1 MRFIKV
7 LFCITFF
14 IGLFSGSLYA
24 SDSNEH
30 EEFNAVDYIFGHV
43 NDSYEWHFF
52 TIGEKHYSVPLPVIL
67 HSKHSG
73 WHVFMS
79 NKFHQHDEGFKFK
92 QAKGGKN
99 DGKIVE
105 VLEDGTEFV
114 PFDLSFTKTV
124 LGAII
129 VSIIISILF
138 IRGSKRTIADP
149 MKPPRGLQNLVE
161 PLVLFIRDEVAKP
174 FIGKHYKRF
183 MPFLLT
189 LFHFILAANLF
200 GLILP
205 LGFNITGNIA
215 VTLTLAA
222 FTFII
227 TSISGN
233 KNYWKHI
240 INPNVPIFMKLPIP
254 LMPIIEIAGM
264 FIKPIVLMIR
274 LFANMFAG
282 HIIVAVLTSLIF
294 IMSIML
300 GPVAGA
306 GTSVVTIIFSVFMV
320 MLDVLV
326 SFIQAYI
333 FTLLSASYF
342 GMATAES
349 EH

>member
-1 MRFIKV
+1 MIRRSSILIIV
-7 LFCITFF
+7 L
-14 IGLFSGSLYA
+14 LVSSLCNYSRA
-24 SDSNEH
+24 SDTGEK
-30 EEFNAVDYIFGHV
+30 EFNAVEYIFEHV
-43 NDSYEWHFF
+43 NDSHEWHFA
-52 TIGEKHYSVPLPVIL
+52 TVGDHHIAIPLPVIL

-73 WHVFMS
+73 WHIFLS
-79 NKFHQHDEGFKFK
+79 NKLHHPGEHFPFQLAH
-92 QAKGGKN
+92 GGPN
-99 DGKIVE
+99 DGKIIE
-105 VLEDGTEFV
+105 IMEDGSELV
-114 PFDLSFTKTV
+114 PFDVSLTKSV

-129 VSIIISILF
+129 VSLLLLILF
-138 IRGSKRTIADP
+138 IRGSRKTIANP
-149 MKPPRGLQNLVE
+149 MMPPKGIQNLVE

-174 FIGKHYKRF
+174 FAGKKYKRYV
-183 MPFLLT
+183 PFLLT
-189 LFHFILAANLF
+189 LFHFILAANLI

-233 KNYWKHI
+233 RHYWKHI
-240 INPNVPIFMKLPIP
+240 INPDVPIFMKLPIP
-254 LMPIIEIAGM
+254 LMPIIEIAGI
-264 FIKPIVLMIR
+264 FIKPVVLMIR

-282 HIIVAVLTSLIF
+282 HIIVSVLISLIF
-294 IMSIML
+294 IMSTML
-300 GPVAGA
+300 GPAVGA
-306 GTSVVTIIFSVFMV
+306 GTSVISILFSVFML
-320 MLDVLV
+320 MLDILV

>member
-1 MRFIKV
+1 M
-7 LFCITFF
+7 
-14 IGLFSGSLYA
+14 A
-24 SDSNEH
+24 SDTDEH

-43 NDSYEWHFF
+43 NDSHEWHFF
-52 TIGEKHYSVPLPVIL
+52 TIGDKHYSIPLPVIL

-79 NKFHQHDEGFKFK
+79 DKFHMHDEGFNFI

-105 VLEDGTEFV
+105 VLEDGTQLV

-124 LGAII
+124 LGVIF
-129 VSIIISILF
+129 VSLIISILF
-138 IRGSKRTIADP
+138 IRGSKRTIANP
-149 MKPPRGLQNLVE
+149 MKPPRGLQNLIE
-161 PLVLFIRDEVAKP
+161 PLVLFIRDEVARP
-174 FIGKHYKRF
+174 FAGKHYKRY

-189 LFHFILAANLF
+189 VFHFILAANLF

-215 VTLTLAA
+215 VTLCLAA
-222 FTFII
+222 FTFIV
-227 TSISGN
+227 TTISGN
-233 KNYWKHI
+233 KHYWKHI
-240 INPNVPIFMKLPIP
+240 INPSVPIFMKLPIP

-300 GPVAGA
+300 GPIAGA

-342 GMATAES
+342 GMATAGS